1 MTRQITKYYEKYI
14 FALPL
19 NSYFQA
25 MISDAKKEE
34 IRDAADIVEVVSD
47 YVKLK
52 RSGSGFIGL
61 CPYHNEKTPSFH
73 VSPRLGIFK
82 CFGCGESGDV
92 FKFIMDQ
99 GGLNFNEA
107 LRALADRFGVYLPQE
122 QTSYEEQVIEQEKEG
137 ILHALK
143 FAGVF
148 FYRSLMEMDEAQKA
162 RSYLE
167 QRGYGADIIKQ
178 FGLGYAP
185 SSGQSL
191 LGAAEQAGI
200 DPAYLLGGDLVKQ
213 RTDSDGMYDTFRG
226 RLMFP
231 IFNPT
236 GKVIAFAGRVLGN
249 EKTAKYINSAQT
261 TVYNKS
267 EVVYG
272 VNFSKNQI
280 RKNKEMILVEGYTD
294 VISLHQHGIDNV
306 VASSGTALTP
316 GQLRTL
322 HRFGDTLTMIYD
334 SDAAGQN
341 AMKKG
346 ILLALEEGL
355 EVKLLE
361 LPDGEDP
368 DSFVKQFGKESFD
381 DIKHMNSQDFV
392 DFLLA
397 KAATEGRLEAPISL
411 ARVINELIEA
421 IAHIPDTIQ
430 RQVYI
435 QHLHQKTQQYRKGTD
450 HELFQELDRALRE
463 RAVQKERAQQRQRN
477 HQARN
482 QHQQNQPATHRT
494 ESEGERVDKGR
505 SLAAGL
511 EHGHPLYTNENA
523 GRHAELDSMG
533 YGVDEYRT
541 RPIKSVPKPHYEKEL
556 IRIMISFGRDMVGYV
571 GALANEKLFEDQE
584 LQAFYLDIIE
594 RYKAEKSFGIDYF
607 SRQPSPYPELV
618 GDIFLEI
625 HTASTRHHEK
635 TGIEFK
641 KDKDPYRSVK
651 GCLKALEISY
661 FKRKRAELAE
671 RFKSADTHEKKEIV
685 ALQSEIQKKITEREN
700 RDSEDLYPDPLGKKG
715 ENLRPKS
722 FHYVMKKDRE
732 KKE

>member
-1 MTRQITKYYEKYI
+1 
-14 FALPL
+14 
-19 NSYFQA
+19 

-34 IRDAADIVEVVSD
+34 IRDAVDIVEVVSD

-61 CPYHNEKTPSFH
+61 CPYHNEKSPSFH
-73 VSPRLGIFK
+73 VNPRLGIFK

-107 LRALADRFGVYLPQE
+107 LRTLADRYGVYLPQE
-122 QTSYEEQVIEQEKEG
+122 QSTHEEKVFEQEKEG
-137 ILHALK
+137 ILYALK

-148 FYRSLMEMDEAQKA
+148 FYRSLIELEEAQKA

-167 QRGYGADIIKQ
+167 QRGYGADIIKK
-178 FGLGYAP
+178 FGIGYAP
-185 SSGQSL
+185 SSGQAL
-191 LGAAEQAGI
+191 LDAAEEAGI
-200 DPAYLLGGDLVKQ
+200 ELAYLLGGDLAKK
-213 RTDSDGMYDTFRG
+213 RTESEGMYDTFRG

-236 GKVIAFAGRVLGN
+236 GKVIAFAGRVLSN
-249 EKTAKYINSAQT
+249 EKTAKYINSSQT
-261 TVYNKS
+261 KVYNKS

-280 RKNKEMILVEGYTD
+280 RKHKEMILVEGYTD
-294 VISLHQHGIDNV
+294 VITLHHHGIKNV
-306 VASSGTALTP
+306 VASSGTALTT
-316 GQLRTL
+316 GQLSTL

-381 DIKHMNSQDFV
+381 DIKHKNTQDFV
-392 DFLLA
+392 DFLIA

-411 ARVINELIEA
+411 AKVINELIEA
-421 IAHIPDTIQ
+421 VAHIPDIIQ
-430 RQVYI
+430 RQIYI
-435 QHLHQKTQQYRKGTD
+435 QHLHQKTQKYRKGTD
-450 HELFQELDRALRE
+450 HELFQELERVLRDRA
-463 RAVQKERAQQRQRN
+463 AQKERAQQRERN
-477 HQARN
+477 KKSVNRYGFNGVDSQLGHALPEVLGYE
-482 QHQQNQPATHRT
+482 HST
-494 ESEGERVDKGR
+494 ESAENEIRFSPLDEMDIKGGKFGTM
-505 SLAAGL
+505 S
-511 EHGHPLYTNENA
+511 NKKV
-523 GRHAELDSMG
+523 S
-533 YGVDEYRT
+533 
-541 RPIKSVPKPHYEKEL
+541 KPHYEKEL
-556 IRIMISFGRDMVGYV
+556 IRIMISFGREMVGYV

-584 LQAFYLDIIE
+584 LRLFYLDIIE
-594 RYKAEKSFGIDYF
+594 RYKAEQSFGVEHY
-607 SRQPSPYPELV
+607 SRQQSPYPELV

-635 TGIEFK
+635 TGVEFK

-671 RFKSADTHEKKEIV
+671 QFKSADLSNKKEIV
-685 ALQSEIQKKITEREN
+685 GLQSEIQKKITDREQ
-700 RDSEDLYPDPLGKKG
+700 RDSEELYPDPVGKKG
-715 ENLRPKS
+715 ENQSPKR
-722 FHYVMKKDRE
+722 FHYVMKKDRRKNE
-732 KKE
+732 